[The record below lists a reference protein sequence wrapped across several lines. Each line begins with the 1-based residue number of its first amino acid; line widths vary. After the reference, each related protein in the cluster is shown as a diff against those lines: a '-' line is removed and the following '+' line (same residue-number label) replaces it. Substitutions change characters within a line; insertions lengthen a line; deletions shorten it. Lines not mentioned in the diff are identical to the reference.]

1 MHSVLYEC
9 GLVRLCRIHDMSPHT
24 LKQHIMM
31 RNAALPCR
39 RSVRLGSGTLQT
51 PTVAPIALSDLL

>member
-9 GLVRLCRIHDMSPHT
+9 GLVRLCRIYDMSPRT

-39 RSVRLGSGTLQT
+39 SVR
-51 PTVAPIALSDLL
+51 

>member
-9 GLVRLCRIHDMSPHT
+9 GLVRLCRIHDMSPRT

-39 RSVRLGSGTLQT
+39 SVRLGSCTLQT
-51 PTVAPIALSDLL
+51 HTVAPIALSDLL